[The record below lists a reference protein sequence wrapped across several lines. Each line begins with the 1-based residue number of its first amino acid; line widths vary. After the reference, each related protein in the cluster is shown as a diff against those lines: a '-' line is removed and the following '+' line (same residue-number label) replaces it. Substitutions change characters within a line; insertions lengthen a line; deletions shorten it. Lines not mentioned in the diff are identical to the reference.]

1 MNADGVS
8 ECRVFMNQGSE
19 VARLLAEIRAEY
31 EAAQNGLQGFAI
43 GTAQHEFITARM
55 NNIGQKH
62 TQLRGIVGDQAMPL
76 IAETL
81 EQLQ

>member
-1 MNADGVS
+1 MAGTH
-8 ECRVFMNQGSE
+8 EQGSE

-31 EAAQNGLQGFAI
+31 EAAQNGLHGFAY
-43 GTAQHEFITARM
+43 GEAQHKFITARM

-62 TQLRGIVGDQAMPL
+62 TQLREVVGDQAMGL

-81 EQLQ
+81 EDL